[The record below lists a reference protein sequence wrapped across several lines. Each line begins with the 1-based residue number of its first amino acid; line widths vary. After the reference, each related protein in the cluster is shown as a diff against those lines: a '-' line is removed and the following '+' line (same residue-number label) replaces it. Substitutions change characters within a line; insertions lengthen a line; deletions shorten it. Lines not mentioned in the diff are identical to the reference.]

1 MGFLGAHG
9 GCRGIDGSY
18 RINHAT
24 KTFLRHAALS
34 GIPGGAASHFGD
46 AQDQMTNK
54 IAIFLGLIIIGGL
67 IYDRMAHDWANTL
80 FLARK
85 MADLIEWMAFWR

>member
-1 MGFLGAHG
+1 
-9 GCRGIDGSY
+9 
-18 RINHAT
+18 
-24 KTFLRHAALS
+24 
-34 GIPGGAASHFGD
+34 
-46 AQDQMTNK
+46 MTNK